1 MSSHRSRPALPVN
14 RRLVRASVLA
24 LTTAVL
30 AGSAML
36 GGCGAAPSQVGTW
49 DAGPAIAGL
58 NLSGRWYSQDF
69 GDIELTQTGPK
80 IMGKYEHP
88 RGPEHNGTI
97 RGDITGDL
105 LRIEW
110 IQPGDTAAAVFPIR
124 GRAVFRIAKDGKKL
138 DGRWGYNED
147 DTTGGTWQAEKS
159 PY

>member
-1 MSSHRSRPALPVN
+1 MSP
-14 RRLVRASVLA
+14 RRFTFVLA
-24 LTTAVL
+24 TSL
-30 AGSAML
+30 ALGAGALLSAC
-36 GGCGAAPSQVGTW
+36 GGAQTQASAFEP
-49 DAGPAIAGL
+49 GPAIPGL

-80 IMGKYEHP
+80 VMGKYEHP

-97 RGDITGDL
+97 RGDVVGDV

-124 GRAVFRIAKDGKKL
+124 GRAAFRISKDGKKL
-138 DGRWGYNED
+138 DGRWGYD
-147 DTTGGTWQAEKS
+147 DDDSAGGTWTADKS